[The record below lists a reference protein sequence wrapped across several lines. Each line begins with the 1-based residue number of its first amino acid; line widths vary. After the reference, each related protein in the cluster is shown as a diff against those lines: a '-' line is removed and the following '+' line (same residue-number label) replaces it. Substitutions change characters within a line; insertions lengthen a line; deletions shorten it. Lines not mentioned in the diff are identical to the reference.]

1 MVDWTQNSKFL
12 LFVSF
17 YAVFIIL
24 SIKKEKKPSM
34 SGVLLNISKCS
45 TLYLSYNA
53 LTSIKSVC
61 EFNSPRYIF
70 YAYCAQSN
78 TSNILCIKSNNTMWI
93 IWLTTSTLF
102 YCLWSYIWM
111 CTKKSQPRNFSYYY
125 NLPTVC
131 FLAIW
136 GGRGP

>member
-102 YCLWSYIWM
+102 YCLWSIWM
-111 CTKKSQPRNFSYYY
+111 CTKKNLNQGIFPIT
-125 NLPTVC
+125 LPTVC
-131 FLAIW
+131 FVAIW